1 MRASQADQGWS
12 GTIARRGRT
21 IGRWGLGV
29 RRSRAGLGRLLR
41 VLLVLAPTLLAAAY
55 YGLIATDR
63 YVSEARFVIRTA
75 AKPASTIGG
84 LNALLQ
90 LAGMSRS
97 EDDAYAVRD
106 FLTSRD
112 ALRRLRERLNLE
124 RIYGPPDADFVARWP
139 SIFYG
144 PSDEML
150 HLYFQRMLSVVVNS
164 SSGLTTLRA
173 QAFRAEDAQEVAT
186 ELLAF
191 GEDLVN
197 RLNVRLQDDAV
208 RVAAAE
214 VTQAE
219 ERRIANQIAIT
230 AFRNRELILDPGRN
244 SAIVVELIG
253 RLSGELADLRAQIG
267 EMQGNAPNSP
277 QMNGLAHRAAAIER
291 QIALERARVGN
302 GSDGL
307 ADKIAEYERLMLER
321 EFSVRS
327 LSQAVSA
334 LEAARVE
341 ARRQQLFLE
350 RVVEPGRPDEA
361 TMPQRWRTALTVF
374 GFNVIGFG
382 VLWLIWSGLREHAGE
397 KGH

>member
-341 ARRQQLFLE
+341 ARLQQLFLE
-350 RVVEPGRPDEA
+350 LVVEPGRPDEA
-361 TMPQRWRTALTVF
+361 TMPQRSRTALTVF
-374 GFNVIGFG
+374 VFNVIGFG